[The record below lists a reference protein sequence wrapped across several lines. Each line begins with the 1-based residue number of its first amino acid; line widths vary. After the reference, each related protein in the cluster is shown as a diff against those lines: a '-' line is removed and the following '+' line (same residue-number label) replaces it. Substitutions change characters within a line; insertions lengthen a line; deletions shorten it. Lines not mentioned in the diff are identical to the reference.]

1 MSTAQVA
8 PARRYPWRTILAR
21 AFGGLL
27 LLLLAIFL
35 TVAGW
40 FYFAARAALP
50 EVDGAIRVAGVAAP
64 VTVTRDI
71 HGVPHIRA
79 RGIDDALFAQG
90 YVTAQDRLWQ
100 MDMTRRWAA
109 GEMSEILG
117 PTWLAHDRQQRILSL
132 RQVAEGSAA
141 RFSPADRKGL
151 QAYVDGVNAFIAG
164 HRDHLPMEF
173 RLLHYQPKLWTP
185 ADSILVGAGMAQTL
199 TFSVF
204 QSQLKR
210 EQITRKLGAGLAA
223 WLFPNQS
230 WRDRP
235 PSASA
240 SRAAGSPAA
249 DDSEED
255 DEDQDRAA
263 LRPAESSGAAVIAQ
277 TPEPFSEDY
286 AQVPGS
292 NNWVVSGAHTVS
304 GKPLLSNDM
313 HLRHQIPN
321 VWYEAHLAAPGL
333 DVGGVTLPGMPYIVV
348 GHNRRIAWGFT
359 NLGPDVQDIYI
370 ESFDRD
376 WHDGASQYRTP
387 QGWQRPERRQE
398 VIRVLGGD
406 DVKMEVV
413 STRHGPIVTELAN
426 APAEPTASAPSASAH
441 STSTQAI
448 KPAGEERALAL
459 RWTVYQTGLD
469 FPFGELNA
477 ASNWEEFRHAM
488 RRLAAPAQNTVY
500 ADVDGHIG
508 YQATGSIP
516 IRRYGDGSVP
526 VPGDD
531 DAHEWTGYVAFD
543 KLPRVYDPPSG
554 ILATANGRI
563 TPNGYPFALS
573 SQWGSPYRTERI
585 YRVLESGAKF
595 SREDMLALQNDI
607 YSDFDQ
613 LCAGRMVAAV
623 DADSKSSARAREAAD
638 LLRSWDGRMSQDSAA
653 ATIVLVARSYLWNM
667 LLTAKGIDPK
677 DYTWYSSSVAME
689 NFLTRQPKEWLP
701 PGYSTY
707 DQLLTAAVEAAV
719 REQPGRGWLGRLS
732 FSSNHNSQTSNS
744 QTGNSQT
751 GNSRTNSVSPVPW
764 VETASSPPAAK
775 RKLNRWTRGRQ
786 FPLVLQHPIFGALPI
801 LNRWSG
807 PGTVPQSGGAYTVK
821 QVGTTFGPSER
832 MTVDFADLDE
842 STLNIVTGQSG
853 EIFSPYY
860 NDQWRAWYEGTSFA
874 LPFSPAAVE
883 KLRAHE
889 LRLEPRR

>member
-8 PARRYPWRTILAR
+8 PARRLSWRTIAAR
-21 AFGGLL
+21 VFGGLL
-27 LLLLAIFL
+27 LLLLIILLSTGAWI
-35 TVAGW
+35 
-40 FYFAARAALP
+40 YFAARSALP
-50 EVDGAIRVAGVAAP
+50 QLDGAIRVTGIAAP
-64 VTVTRDI
+64 VTVTRDV

-79 RGIDDALFAQG
+79 RSINDALFAQG
-90 YVTAQDRLWQ
+90 YITAQDRLWQ

-117 PTWLAHDRQQRILSL
+117 PAWLAHDRQQRILSL
-132 RQVAEGSAA
+132 RQVSERSATRFSAA
-141 RFSPADRKGL
+141 DRQGL
-151 QAYVDGVNAFIAG
+151 QAYVDGVNAFISG
-164 HRDHLPMEF
+164 HRERLPLEF
-173 RLLHYQPKLWTP
+173 RVLHYQPKMWT
-185 ADSILVGAGMAQTL
+185 ATDSLLVGAGMAQTL
-199 TFSVF
+199 TLSVF

-210 EQITRKLGAGLAA
+210 EEITRKLGAELAA

-240 SRAAGSPAA
+240 SRAPGPTVNDGA
-249 DDSEED
+249 DDD
-255 DEDQDRAA
+255 DEDQDHVEMQSGSIVARISASQPPPFHDDDA
-263 LRPAESSGAAVIAQ
+263 LL
-277 TPEPFSEDY
+277 
-286 AQVPGS
+286 PGS
-292 NNWVVSGAHTVS
+292 NNWVVSGAHTVT

-333 DVGGVTLPGMPYIVV
+333 DVAGVTLPGLPYVVV

-359 NLGPDVQDIYI
+359 NLGPDVQDIFI
-370 ESFDRD
+370 ESFNQD
-376 WHDGASQYRTP
+376 WHNQDAEYRTP

-398 VIRVLGGD
+398 VIRVLGTP
-406 DVKMEVV
+406 DVNMEVV
-413 STRHGPIVTELAN
+413 STRHGPIATELAN
-426 APAEPTASAPSASAH
+426 GLEPMPSAPSPATHKPAIP
-441 STSTQAI
+441 ST

-459 RWTVYQTGLD
+459 KWTVYETGLD
-469 FPFGELNA
+469 FPFGELNT
-477 ASNWEEFRHAM
+477 ASSWEEFRHAL
-488 RRLAAPAQNTVY
+488 RRLAAPAQNAVY
-500 ADVDGHIG
+500 GDVDGHIG

-516 IRRYGDGSVP
+516 IRRSGDGSVP
-526 VPGDD
+526 VPGDT
-531 DAHEWTGYVAFD
+531 DAHEWTGYVPFE
-543 KLPRVYDPPSG
+543 KLPSVYDPQSG

-563 TPNGYPFALS
+563 TPNGYPYALS
-573 SQWGSPYRTERI
+573 SQWGSPYRTQRI

-613 LCAGRMVAAV
+613 LCAARMVAAV
-623 DADSKSSARAREAAD
+623 DANPKSSARAREVAD

-653 ATIVLVARSYLWNM
+653 ATIVVVARSYLWNM

-701 PGYSTY
+701 PGYSSY
-707 DQLLTAAVEAAV
+707 DQLLAAAVENAV
-719 REQPGRGWLGRLS
+719 AERPRRRWWRRF
-732 FSSNHNSQTSNS
+732 FSSSSTSSQATSA
-744 QTGNSQT
+744 TA
-751 GNSRTNSVSPVPW
+751 VPW
-764 VETASSPPAAK
+764 VEAGSRPPAA
-775 RKLNRWTRGRQ
+775 RRHLDRWTRGRQ
-786 FPLVLQHPIFGALPI
+786 FPLVIQHPIFGAVPI

-832 MTVDFADLDE
+832 MTVDFAELDA
-842 STLNIVTGQSG
+842 STLNIVNGQSG

-874 LPFSPAAVE
+874 LPFSPQAVE

-889 LRLEPRR
+889 LRLEPKR